1 MSQPATLRSHLDRLQ
16 RAALLAGAAG
26 LVFCGVEA
34 FLNPAQFFRSYLLA
48 YLFWLGLGLGC
59 LAILM
64 VHYLAGGAWG
74 AILRRALES
83 GACTL
88 PLMALLFVPLLFGLG
103 ELYSWARPEAMAGDE
118 LLRHKS
124 LYLNVPFFAA
134 RLAVY
139 FIAWL
144 TVAYLVNRW
153 SHRQEQAA
161 DPAARDAIE
170 RRLALLSGFGLLI
183 YGITMTFAAVDWAM
197 SLEPQWYST
206 IYGVLFLV
214 GQLLGAM
221 AFAVVITALL
231 ASYEPLSEVITPDHL
246 HDIGNLLV
254 TCVLFWAYI
263 AFSQLLIT
271 WSGNLP
277 EEISW
282 YVLRTQGGWEWVGLS
297 LALFQFA
304 LPFVLLLS
312 RDIKRH
318 VRRLAIIAAVIL
330 FMHLVDVFWIVM
342 PAFYRQGP
350 SLHWLDVAAV
360 FGVGGVW
367 LTAVVWQ
374 LKGKSLLPLHDPTL
388 QGAAE
393 HG

>member
-1 MSQPATLRSHLDRLQ
+1 MSQPATLRAHLDRLQ
-16 RAALLAGAAG
+16 RAAMLAGGAG
-26 LVFCGVEA
+26 LVLCGVGA

-83 GACTL
+83 GTRTL
-88 PLMALLFVPLLFGLG
+88 PLMALLFVPLLFGLS
-103 ELYSWARPEAMAGDE
+103 ELYSWARPEAVAGDE

-124 LYLNVPFFAA
+124 AYLNVPFFAA

-153 SHRQEQAA
+153 SLRQEQAA
-161 DPAARDAIE
+161 DWAARDAIE
-170 RRLALLSGFGLLI
+170 RRLALFSGFGLLI

-197 SLEPQWYST
+197 SLEPEWYST
-206 IYGVLFLV
+206 IYGVLILV

-231 ASYEPLSEVITPDHL
+231 ANYEPLSEVITPDHL

-277 EEISW
+277 EEIRW
-282 YVLRTQGGWEWVGLS
+282 YMHRTQGGWEWVGLS

-304 LPFVLLLS
+304 LPFILLLS
-312 RDIKRH
+312 RDIKCH

-350 SLHWLDVAAV
+350 SLHWLDVVAV
-360 FGVGGVW
+360 VGIGGVW
-367 LTAVVWQ
+367 MTIVVWQ
-374 LKGKSLLPLHDPTL
+374 LKGKSLLPLHNPYV